1 MARRQPVF
9 FRKVPSALRYWL
21 LGASLTLLILLGSA
35 RVMPT
40 ESNLPPLGTGGLP
53 VLTQNSLLNPNTQA
67 LTDGPQLVERGR
79 DYYDKGQFSE
89 AATVWQQ
96 AASVFITQGD
106 ELQAARVLSYL
117 SLALQQLGKW
127 KEAEEAIADSLN
139 RLQTEQSSGN
149 SKERSL
155 ISAQA
160 LNTQGHLQLAL
171 GKAEAALKTWQ
182 QATSYYTVLGDETGK
197 IGSLINQAQA
207 YSALGFLREA
217 FKTLTQAY
225 ISLQNQPD
233 SPLKFTATRNL
244 GDLLRVAGNSNNLD
258 PSWLTLEKSLGL
270 EDLKPL
276 KQSEQVLQQSLKIA
290 QQLQSPEVIAEALF
304 SLGNWARDSY
314 NAQRNLYERTK
325 AKERQLQP
333 ALGEAEKALDFYHQA
348 ITIIDLP
355 TTKIQVQLN
364 QLSLLLEVEQ
374 WLLKIEQ
381 WSDSEAWWLEKIQP
395 QLTDLPKIQALI
407 VSLPPSLTAVN
418 AQINLA
424 KSQIRLKQIQVKI
437 TQHSSLLTQISNL
450 SLWSELDDLIH
461 TTIQQT
467 QTFTQQAKDL
477 ESKRTEAYAVGIL
490 GQMYEQLKDLPQAQ
504 EVTDKAIQISQSI
517 QAWDIAYQW
526 QWQLGRIRKAQGKIE
541 GNSGAIS
548 AYNAAVTSLQTI
560 RQNLA
565 ALNPDVQFS
574 FRDDVEPVY
583 REFIDLLLQSEK
595 PSQGNL
601 RRAREVLASLQLA
614 ELENYLQEA
623 CSPAQPELIDNVVDQ
638 HDPTAAVIYAIILEN
653 RLEVILKLPQNPEL
667 QHHAEAVTQRKVE
680 ETVDKLQ
687 EKLLFSE
694 RLDKYIKETQNSS
707 KPIYSWLIE
716 PFESQLKESGI
727 KTLVFV
733 LDGALQNIPMAVL
746 SDGNKYLVEDYA
758 IALSREPQLLE
769 PLALSKERLKILA
782 FGLSQS
788 RPGFSP
794 LPNVE
799 DELKE
804 IPAEVTLLNKKFTS
818 TALQK
823 EINARPFSIVHLA
836 THGQFSSDPEET
848 FIVTWDKKIKVNEL
862 SEVLESRTTSLPT
875 PIELLV
881 LSACQTADGD
891 NRATLGLAGISV
903 RAGTRSTLA
912 TLWEVKDASTS
923 EFISE
928 LYKELIAPKSTLTKA
943 EAIQKI
949 QKKFLA
955 SDSRKHPYYWAP
967 FVLVGNWLSL
977 FQG

>member
-1 MARRQPVF
+1 LF
-9 FRKVPSALRYWL
+9 
-21 LGASLTLLILLGSA
+21 ILLGSA

-40 ESNLPPLGTGGLP
+40 QSNLPSLGTGELP
-53 VLTQNSLLNPNTQA
+53 VVAQNSLLNPNTQA

-127 KEAEEAIADSLN
+127 KEADEAIADSLN

-197 IGSLINQAQA
+197 IGGLINQAQA
-207 YSALGFLREA
+207 YSALGLLREA
-217 FKTLTQAY
+217 LKTLTQAY

-233 SPLKFTATRNL
+233 SPLKFTAARNL

-258 PSWLTLEKSLGL
+258 PSWLTLQKSLGL
-270 EDLKPL
+270 ENLKPL
-276 KQSEQVLQQSLKIA
+276 AQSEQVLQQSLKIA
-290 QQLQSPEVIAEALF
+290 QQLQSPEAIAEALF

-314 NAQRNLYERTK
+314 HAQRNLYERTK
-325 AKERQLQP
+325 AKNRQLQP

-348 ITIIDLP
+348 IAIIDLP
-355 TTKIQVQLN
+355 TTKIQAQLN

-374 WLLKIEQ
+374 WLLRTEN
-381 WSDSEAWWLEKIQP
+381 WSDSEAWWLKKIQP
-395 QLTDLPKIQALI
+395 ELTDLLNLQALI
-407 VSLPPSLTAVN
+407 VNLPPSLTAVN
-418 AQINLA
+418 AQINFA

-437 TQHSSLLTQISNL
+437 TQHSSLLPQISNL
-450 SLWSELDDLIH
+450 TLWSELDDLIH

-477 ESKRTEAYAVGIL
+477 ESKRTEAYALGIM
-490 GQMYEQLKDLPQAQ
+490 GQMYEQIKDLPQTQ

-541 GNSGAIS
+541 GESGAIA

-565 ALNPDVQFS
+565 ALNPDIQFS

-601 RRAREVLASLQLA
+601 RQAREVLPSLQLA

-623 CSPAQPELIDNVVDQ
+623 CLPAQPELIDNVVDQ
-638 HDPTAAVIYAIILEN
+638 HDPTAAVIYTIILEN

-667 QHHAEAVTQRKVE
+667 QHHAEPVTQREVE

-687 EKLLFSE
+687 EKLRSHE
-694 RLDKYIKETQNSS
+694 RLDKYIEEIKNSS
-707 KPIYSWLIE
+707 EPIYKWLIE
-716 PFESQLKESGI
+716 PFELPKKSEPFEPQLKKSGI

-746 SDGNKYLVEDYA
+746 SDGKKYLVEDYA
-758 IALSREPQLLE
+758 VALSREPQLLE
-769 PLALSKERLKILA
+769 PLALSKEKLKILA
-782 FGLSQS
+782 FGLSKS
-788 RPGFSP
+788 TPDFDA

-799 DELKE
+799 NELNE
-804 IPAEVTLLNKKFTS
+804 IPAEVKLLNEKFTS

-836 THGQFSSDPEET
+836 THGKFSSDPEET
-848 FIVTWDKKIKVNEL
+848 YIVTWDKKIKVNEL

-881 LSACQTADGD
+881 LSACETATGD

-903 RAGTRSTLA
+903 RAGARSTLA
-912 TLWEVKDASTS
+912 TLWEVNDKSTS
-923 EFISE
+923 KFMSD

-949 QKKFLA
+949 QKEFFLNPDF
-955 SDSRKHPYYWAP
+955 SSWKHPYHWAP

-977 FQG
+977 SQG

>member
-40 ESNLPPLGTGGLP
+40 ESNLPSLGTGGLP

-96 AASVFITQGD
+96 AASLLAAQGN
-106 ELQAARVLSYL
+106 ELQRARVLSYL

-127 KEAEEAIADSLN
+127 KEADEAIADSLN

-197 IGSLINQAQA
+197 IGGLINQAQA
-207 YSALGFLREA
+207 YSALGLLREA
-217 FKTLTQAY
+217 LKTLTQAY

-233 SPLKFTATRNL
+233 SPLKFTAARNL

-258 PSWLTLEKSLGL
+258 PSWLTLQKSLGL
-270 EDLKPL
+270 ENLKPL
-276 KQSEQVLQQSLKIA
+276 AQSEQVLQQSLKIA
-290 QQLQSPEVIAEALF
+290 QQLQSPEAIAEALF

-314 NAQRNLYERTK
+314 HAQRNLYERTK
-325 AKERQLQP
+325 AKNRQLQP
-333 ALGEAEKALDFYHQA
+333 ALREAEKALDFYHQA
-348 ITIIDLP
+348 IAIIDLP
-355 TTKIQVQLN
+355 TTKIQAQLN

-374 WLLKIEQ
+374 WLLRTEN
-381 WSDSEAWWLEKIQP
+381 WSDSEAWWLKKIQP
-395 QLTDLPKIQALI
+395 ELTDLLNLQALI
-407 VSLPPSLTAVN
+407 VNLPPSLTAVN
-418 AQINLA
+418 AQINFA

-437 TQHSSLLTQISNL
+437 TQHSSLLPQISNL
-450 SLWSELDDLIH
+450 TLWSELDDLIH

-477 ESKRTEAYAVGIL
+477 ESKRTEAYALGIM
-490 GQMYEQLKDLPQAQ
+490 GQMYEQIKDLPQTQ

-541 GNSGAIS
+541 GESGAIA

-583 REFIDLLLQSEK
+583 REFIDLLLQSEN

-601 RRAREVLASLQLA
+601 RRSREVLASLQLA
-614 ELENYLQEA
+614 ELENFLQEA

-638 HDPTAAVIYAIILEN
+638 HDPTAAVIYTIILEN

-667 QHHAEAVTQRKVE
+667 QHHAEPVTQREVE

-687 EKLLFSE
+687 EQLRFPE
-694 RLDKYIKETQNSS
+694 RLSKYIKETQNSS
-707 KPIYSWLIE
+707 KSIYSWLIN
-716 PFESQLKESGI
+716 PFESQLKQSGI

-746 SDGNKYLVEDYA
+746 WDGEKYLVEDYA
-758 IALSREPQLLE
+758 VALSREPQLLE
-769 PLALSKERLKILA
+769 PLALSKEKLKILA

-788 RPGFSP
+788 RQGFSP

-799 DELKE
+799 QELEE

-818 TALQK
+818 TAVQK

-862 SEVLESRTTSLPT
+862 SEVLESRKPSLPT
-875 PIELLV
+875 
-881 LSACQTADGD
+881 CYFG
-891 NRATLGLAGISV
+891 AGGNIC
-903 RAGTRSTLA
+903 AGRNT
-912 TLWEVKDASTS
+912 
-923 EFISE
+923 
-928 LYKELIAPKSTLTKA
+928 
-943 EAIQKI
+943 
-949 QKKFLA
+949 
-955 SDSRKHPYYWAP
+955 
-967 FVLVGNWLSL
+967 
-977 FQG
+977 

>member
-127 KEAEEAIADSLN
+127 KEADEAIADSLN

>member
-1 MARRQPVF
+1 
-9 FRKVPSALRYWL
+9 
-21 LGASLTLLILLGSA
+21 
-35 RVMPT
+35 
-40 ESNLPPLGTGGLP
+40 
-53 VLTQNSLLNPNTQA
+53 
-67 LTDGPQLVERGR
+67 
-79 DYYDKGQFSE
+79 
-89 AATVWQQ
+89 
-96 AASVFITQGD
+96 
-106 ELQAARVLSYL
+106 
-117 SLALQQLGKW
+117 
-127 KEAEEAIADSLN
+127 
-139 RLQTEQSSGN
+139 
-149 SKERSL
+149 
-155 ISAQA
+155 
-160 LNTQGHLQLAL
+160 LAL

-182 QATSYYTVLGDETGK
+182 QASSVYTVLGDETGK

-207 YSALGFLREA
+207 YSALGLLREA
-217 FKTLTQAY
+217 LKTLTQAY
-225 ISLQNQPD
+225 ISLPNQPEP
-233 SPLKFTATRNL
+233 SLKFKATRNL

-258 PSWLTLEKSLGL
+258 PSWLSLEKSLGL
-270 EDLKPL
+270 ENLKPL
-276 KQSEQVLQQSLKIA
+276 EQSEQILQQSLKIA
-290 QQLQSPEVIAEALF
+290 RELQSPEAIAEALF

-314 NAQRNLYERTK
+314 NAQRNLYERKK
-325 AKERQLQP
+325 AKERQIQP
-333 ALGEAEKALDFYHQA
+333 ALGEAKKALDFYHQVIA
-348 ITIIDLP
+348 TTDLP
-355 TTKIQVQLN
+355 TTKIQAQLN

-374 WLLKIEQ
+374 WLLRTEN
-381 WSDSEAWWLEKIQP
+381 WSDSEAWWLKKIQP
-395 QLTDLPKIQALI
+395 QLTDLPKLQAFI
-407 VSLPPSLTAVN
+407 VSLPPSRTAVN

-437 TQHSSLLTQISNL
+437 TQHSSLLPQISNL
-450 SLWSELDDLIH
+450 ALWSELDDLIH

-467 QTFTQQAKDL
+467 QTFAQQAKDL
-477 ESKRTEAYAVGIL
+477 ESKRTEAYALGIL
-490 GQMYEQLKDLPQAQ
+490 GQMYEQIKDLPQAQ

-517 QAWDIAYQW
+517 KAWDIAYQW

-541 GNSGAIS
+541 GESGAIA
-548 AYNAAVTSLQTI
+548 AYNAAVSSLQTI

-583 REFIDLLLQSEK
+583 REFIDLLLQSEN
-595 PSQGNL
+595 PSPENL
-601 RRAREVLASLQLA
+601 RQAREVLASLQLA
-614 ELENYLQEA
+614 ELENFLQEA
-623 CSPAQPELIDNVVDQ
+623 CSPAQPELIDNIVDQ
-638 HDPTAAVIYAIILEN
+638 HDPTAAVIYTIILEN

-687 EKLLFSE
+687 EKLLVSE

-707 KPIYSWLIE
+707 KPIYSWLIN
-716 PFESQLKESGI
+716 PFESQLKQSGI

-746 SDGNKYLVEDYA
+746 WDGEKYLVEDYA

-769 PLALSKERLKILA
+769 PLALSKEKLKILA

-788 RPGFSP
+788 RQGFSP
-794 LPNVE
+794 LQNVE
-799 DELKE
+799 QELEE

-881 LSACQTADGD
+881 LSACETAAGD

-912 TLWEVKDASTS
+912 TLWSVNDVSTRG
-923 EFISE
+923 FISE
-928 LYKELIAPKSTLTKA
+928 LYKELIAPESTITKA

-949 QKKFLA
+949 QKKFLE
-955 SDSRKHPYYWAP
+955 SRDYKHPYHWAP

-977 FQG
+977 SQG

>member
-1 MARRQPVF
+1 MAR
-9 FRKVPSALRYWL
+9 LRYWL
-21 LGASLTLLILLGSA
+21 LGASLTLLIVLGSA
-35 RVMPT
+35 RVMPIQ
-40 ESNLPPLGTGGLP
+40 SNLSSLGTGGLP
-53 VLTQNSLLNPNTQA
+53 VLTQNALLNPNTQA
-67 LTDGPQLVERGR
+67 LTDGAQLVERGR

-96 AASVFITQGD
+96 AASVFMTQGD
-106 ELQAARVLSYL
+106 ERQAARVLRYL

-127 KEAEEAIADSLN
+127 KEAEGAIADSLN

-155 ISAQA
+155 IFAQA

-182 QATSYYTVLGDETGK
+182 QASSVYTALGDETGK

-207 YSALGFLREA
+207 YSALGLLREA
-217 FKTLTQAY
+217 LKTLTQAY
-225 ISLQNQPD
+225 ISLENQSD
-233 SPLKFTATRNL
+233 FPLKFTATRNL
-244 GDLLRVAGNSNNLD
+244 GDLLRVVGNSNNLD
-258 PSWLTLEKSLGL
+258 PSWLTLEKRLGL
-270 EDLKPL
+270 ENLKPL
-276 KQSEQVLQQSLKIA
+276 KQSEQVLQQSLEIA
-290 QQLQSPEVIAEALF
+290 QQLESPEAIAEALF

-325 AKERQLQP
+325 AKNSQLQP
-333 ALGEAEKALDFYHQA
+333 ALGEAEKSLDFYHQA
-348 ITIIDLP
+348 IAKTKLP
-355 TTKIQVQLN
+355 TTKIQAQLN

-381 WSDSEAWWLEKIQP
+381 WSEAEAWWLEKIQP
-395 QLTDLPKIQALI
+395 QLTDLFKLQALI

-467 QTFTQQAKDL
+467 QAFTQQAKDL
-477 ESKRTEAYAVGIL
+477 ESKRTEAYALGIL

-504 EVTDKAIQISQSI
+504 DVTDKAIQISQSI

-526 QWQLGRIRKAQGKIE
+526 QWQLGRIHKAQGKIE
-541 GNSGAIS
+541 GELGAIA
-548 AYNAAVTSLQTI
+548 AYNAAVNSLGTI

-565 ALNPDVQFS
+565 VLNPDIQFS

-595 PSQGNL
+595 PSPKNL
-601 RRAREVLASLQLA
+601 MQAREVLASLQLA

-623 CSPAQPELIDNVVDQ
+623 CSPAQPELIDNIVDQ
-638 HDPTAAVIYAIILEN
+638 HDSTAAVIYTIILEN
-653 RLEVILKLPQNPEL
+653 RLEVIMKLPKNQKL
-667 QHHAEAVTQRKVE
+667 QHHAAYVTQRKVE

-687 EKLLFSE
+687 EQLLDTE
-694 RLDKYIKETQNSS
+694 RLDKYIKEIQNSS

-716 PFESQLKESGI
+716 PFELQLKERKI

-746 SDGNKYLVEDYA
+746 WDGNKYLVEDYA

-769 PLALSKERLKILA
+769 PLALSKEKLKILA

-788 RPGFSP
+788 AQGFSP

-799 DELKE
+799 QELKE
-804 IPAEVTLLNKKFTS
+804 IPAEVKLLNKKFTS
-818 TALQK
+818 TALQN

-848 FIVTWDKKIKVNEL
+848 FILTWDKKIKVNEL
-862 SEVLESRTTSLPT
+862 SEVLGSRKPSLPT

-881 LSACQTADGD
+881 LSACQTAAGD

-912 TLWEVKDASTS
+912 TLWQVKDESTS
-923 EFISE
+923 IFISD
-928 LYKELIAPKSTLTKA
+928 LYNELIAPKSTITKA

-955 SDSRKHPYYWAP
+955 SRDDKHPYKWAP

>member
-1 MARRQPVF
+1 
-9 FRKVPSALRYWL
+9 
-21 LGASLTLLILLGSA
+21 
-35 RVMPT
+35 
-40 ESNLPPLGTGGLP
+40 
-53 VLTQNSLLNPNTQA
+53 
-67 LTDGPQLVERGR
+67 
-79 DYYDKGQFSE
+79 
-89 AATVWQQ
+89 
-96 AASVFITQGD
+96 
-106 ELQAARVLSYL
+106 
-117 SLALQQLGKW
+117 
-127 KEAEEAIADSLN
+127 
-139 RLQTEQSSGN
+139 
-149 SKERSL
+149 
-155 ISAQA
+155 
-160 LNTQGHLQLAL
+160 
-171 GKAEAALKTWQ
+171 
-182 QATSYYTVLGDETGK
+182 
-197 IGSLINQAQA
+197 
-207 YSALGFLREA
+207 
-217 FKTLTQAY
+217 
-225 ISLQNQPD
+225 
-233 SPLKFTATRNL
+233 
-244 GDLLRVAGNSNNLD
+244 
-258 PSWLTLEKSLGL
+258 LGL

-290 QQLQSPEVIAEALF
+290 QQLQSPEAMAEALF

-314 NAQRNLYERTK
+314 NAQRNLYERKK
-325 AKERQLQP
+325 AKERQIQP
-333 ALGEAEKALDFYHQA
+333 ALGEAEKALDFYHQV
-348 ITIIDLP
+348 IEIIDLP
-355 TTKIQVQLN
+355 TTKIQAQLN

-374 WLLKIEQ
+374 WLLRTEN
-381 WSDSEAWWLEKIQP
+381 WSDSEAWWLKKIQP
-395 QLTDLPKIQALI
+395 ELTDLLKLQALI

-418 AQINLA
+418 AQINFA

-450 SLWSELDDLIH
+450 TLWSELDDLIH

-467 QTFTQQAKDL
+467 KTFTQQAKDL

-541 GNSGAIS
+541 GNSGAIA

-583 REFIDLLLQSEK
+583 REFIDLLLQSEN
-595 PSQGNL
+595 PSQANL
-601 RRAREVLASLQLA
+601 RRSREVLASLQLA

-638 HDPTAAVIYAIILEN
+638 HDPTAAVIYTIILEN

-667 QHHAEAVTQRKVE
+667 QQLPQNPELQHHAEPVTQREVE
-680 ETVDKLQ
+680 ETVDKLK
-687 EKLLFSE
+687 EKLLVSE

-746 SDGNKYLVEDYA
+746 WDGNKYLVEDYA

-769 PLALSKERLKILA
+769 PLALSKEKLKILA

-788 RPGFSP
+788 RQGFSP
-794 LPNVE
+794 LPNVKQ
-799 DELKE
+799 ELKE
-804 IPAEVTLLNKKFTS
+804 IPAEVKLLNEKFTS

-836 THGQFSSDPEET
+836 THGKFSSDPEET

-862 SEVLESRTTSLPT
+862 SEVLESRKPSLPT

-881 LSACQTADGD
+881 LSACETAAGD

-912 TLWEVKDASTS
+912 TLWSVNDVSTRG
-923 EFISE
+923 FISE
-928 LYKELIAPKSTLTKA
+928 LYKELIAPESTLTKA

-949 QKKFLA
+949 QKKFLE
-955 SDSRKHPYYWAP
+955 SRDYKHPYHWAP

-977 FQG
+977 SQG

>member
-1 MARRQPVF
+1 
-9 FRKVPSALRYWL
+9 
-21 LGASLTLLILLGSA
+21 
-35 RVMPT
+35 MPT
-40 ESNLPPLGTGGLP
+40 QSNLSSLGTGELP
-53 VLTQNSLLNPNTQA
+53 VVAQNSLLNPNTQA

-117 SLALQQLGKW
+117 SLALQQQGKW
-127 KEAEEAIADSLN
+127 KEADEAIADSLN

-171 GKAEAALKTWQ
+171 GKAEEALKTWQ

-217 FKTLTQAY
+217 LKTLTQAY
-225 ISLQNQPD
+225 ISLENQPEL
-233 SPLKFTATRNL
+233 SLKFTATRNL

-258 PSWLTLEKSLGL
+258 PSWLTLQKSLGL
-270 EDLKPL
+270 ENLKPL
-276 KQSEQVLQQSLKIA
+276 EQSEQVLQQSLKIA
-290 QQLQSPEVIAEALF
+290 QQLQSPEAIAEALF

-314 NAQRNLYERTK
+314 HAQRSLYERTK

-333 ALGEAEKALDFYHQA
+333 ALGEAEKALDFYRQVIA
-348 ITIIDLP
+348 IIELP
-355 TTKIQVQLN
+355 TTKIQAQLN

-437 TQHSSLLTQISNL
+437 TQHSSLIPQISNL

-477 ESKRTEAYAVGIL
+477 ESKRTEAYALGIL

-541 GNSGAIS
+541 GNSGAIA

-614 ELENYLQEA
+614 ELENFLQEA

-746 SDGNKYLVEDYA
+746 WDGNKYLVEDYA

-788 RPGFSP
+788 RPGFSA

-836 THGQFSSDPEET
+836 THGKFSSDPEET

-862 SEVLESRTTSLPT
+862 SEVLESRKPSLPT

-881 LSACQTADGD
+881 LSACETAAGD

-912 TLWEVKDASTS
+912 TLWSVNDVSTRG
-923 EFISE
+923 FISE
-928 LYKELIAPKSTLTKA
+928 LYKELIAPESTLTKA

-949 QKKFLA
+949 QKKFLE
-955 SDSRKHPYYWAP
+955 SRDYKHPYHWAP

-977 FQG
+977 SQG